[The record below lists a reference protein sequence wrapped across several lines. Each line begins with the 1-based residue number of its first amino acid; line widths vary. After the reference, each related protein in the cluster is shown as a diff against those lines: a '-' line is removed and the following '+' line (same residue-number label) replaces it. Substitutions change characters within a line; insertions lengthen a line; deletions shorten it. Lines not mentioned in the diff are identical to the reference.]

1 MRGEPDRSG
10 GEELSAEPRGPGRR
24 VGVGLDPDV
33 ERRLAQCGLGDAAR
47 GLGAI
52 GGCPPLPQPVRDVET
67 HAILAGENVRPAL
80 GDAPQHGV
88 DEFGEAMRPAVAPR
102 GLDGEIDDRV
112 RGHAETDEL
121 GGAGEQDRP
130 QAALVGRQRPLE
142 EAPEHELELAL
153 PAQRGRC
160 HRPRQR
166 PVAGLQRGMLGPRRL
181 LRQHLLQRPLVH
193 EHAGDEV
200 HGKLPCRE
208 PGVAGPDA
216 RFLLPSSH
224 AQCSPSP
231 DRSRSRVLL
240 Q

>member
-1 MRGEPDRSG
+1 M
-10 GEELSAEPRGPGRR
+10 LSRTPSWP
-24 VGVGLDPDV
+24 
-33 ERRLAQCGLGDAAR
+33 AR
-47 GLGAI
+47 ML
-52 GGCPPLPQPVRDVET
+52 
-67 HAILAGENVRPAL
+67 RPAL

-88 DEFGEAMRPAVAPR
+88 DELGEAMRAAVAPR
-102 GLDGEIDDRV
+102 RLDGEIDDRV
-112 RGHAETDEL
+112 RGHVETDEL

-142 EAPEHELELAL
+142 EALEHELELAL

-181 LRQHLLQRPLVH
+181 LRQHMLQRPLVH

-200 HGKLPCRE
+200 HGKLACRE

-224 AQCSPSP
+224 AQCSPSGP
-231 DRSRSRVLL
+231 TDPVRVCFCSKDGCTATRRSSVGILL
-240 Q
+240 TPHPTRATLPTLGHRISVRPRKTSGSK